1 MALLEILKLPD
12 PTLKKASAPVTV
24 FDQKLALTVD
34 DMFETMV
41 ANKGIGLA
49 AVQVGILQRLIIIDI
64 GDLDADEKYV
74 EGDEEEERRLSE
86 KKKTSLLEVYV
97 NPKIILSSGEIE
109 YEDGY
114 LSVPRVYATV
124 CRKEA
129 LTIEYQDLQGNKHT
143 LETHGLRSIVLQHEM
158 DHMDGIVFPD
168 RLGPMQRMM
177 LLEKYKK
184 LQLKKVK
191 ESEKA

>member
-109 YEDGY
+109 YEEGC
-114 LSVPRVYATV
+114 LSVPGVYATV